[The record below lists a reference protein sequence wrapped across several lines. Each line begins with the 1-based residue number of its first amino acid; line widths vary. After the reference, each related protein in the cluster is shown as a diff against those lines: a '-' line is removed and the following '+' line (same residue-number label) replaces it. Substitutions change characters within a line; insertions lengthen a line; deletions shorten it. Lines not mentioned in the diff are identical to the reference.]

1 MSKITEI
8 IIFFWRLLTA
18 LRSVFNIIFVII
30 VVLGF
35 LTLFSFLGDYKSIW
49 PFLLVLFLI
58 VGFVIGLNTIGLK
71 IGLSQKPQ
79 EGEKGENPFVG
90 SLSLR
95 VETKRDFNKTQLS
108 PGEKILAWLAPVDGT
123 NWQRANY
130 ALGKEVV
137 AAAEN
142 VLILTNRQLIGIALL
157 QEDLDQIRTNSL
169 ISLVQSVN
177 TINPSASK
185 KQFWLMAANLGI
197 FPKYM
202 EMLGE
207 DKLEKLLSSRW
218 QFGVNLSQIKKV
230 EPKKTFFNAGVSFHL
245 KDGRVYHYKIIWRK
259 QIDQFVEAV
268 RKTGT
273 PLAF

>member
-49 PFLLVLFLI
+49 PILLVLFLI
-58 VGFVIGLNTIGLK
+58 LGFVIGLNTIGLK
-71 IGLSQKPQ
+71 IGLSQKPV
-79 EGEKGENPFVG
+79 EGEKGGNPFVG
-90 SLSLR
+90 TLSFE
-95 VETKRDFNKTQLS
+95 VETIRDFNKTRLS
-108 PGEKILAWLAPVDGT
+108 PGEQILAWLAPVDGT

-130 ALGKEVV
+130 AIGKEVV
-137 AAAEN
+137 VAAEN

-185 KQFWLMAANLGI
+185 KQFWLIAANLGI

-218 QFGVNLSQIKKV
+218 QFGVSLSQIKKV
-230 EPKKTFFNAGVSFHL
+230 EPKKTFFNAGVSFHF